1 MVLISF
7 VSIFKPPSPNNLS
20 TSPGT
25 SSSPVAFLFYI
36 YIYKK

>member
-7 VSIFKPPSPNNLS
+7 VNIFKPPSPSNLS

-25 SSSPVAFLFYI
+25 SSSPVAFFLY
-36 YIYKK
+36 YY